1 MGNDGT
7 GGLQTG
13 GSPAVSPGVVAVAS
27 VDNSY
32 AAQLYLTTPDG
43 KKIFYTPGTTFGGW
57 RSTVKSIVVING
69 QFLFHSLYVY
79 KSYLL

>member
-7 GGLQTG
+7 EGLQTG
-13 GSPAVSPGVVAVAS
+13 GTPAVSPGVIAVAS

-43 KKIFYTPGTTFGGW
+43 KKLFYTPGASFGGW
-57 RSTVKSIVVING
+57 RSTVESAVVVNG
-69 QFLFHSLYVY
+69 QFIFDSLYAY